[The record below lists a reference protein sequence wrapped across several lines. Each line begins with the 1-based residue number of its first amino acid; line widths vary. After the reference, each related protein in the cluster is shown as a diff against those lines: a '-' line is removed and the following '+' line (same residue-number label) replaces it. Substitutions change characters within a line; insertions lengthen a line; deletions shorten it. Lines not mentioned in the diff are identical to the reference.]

1 VKRKIAFSVFVT
13 LALSLVLIVACGTPA
28 TPPPPVVQTVVV
40 PQTVVSQQTVAVPQ
54 TVVAEQTVVVPQTVV
69 AQQTVV
75 VQPTSAIQRFD
86 GTTINIVTF
95 TGPQIAEPLQRR
107 APDFERLTGAKVN
120 VITVPFS
127 DLYQKIL
134 TDASTGTNSFDA
146 YVFDPQWMGD
156 FVTAGF
162 LEDLSDK
169 VKNDAA
175 LQWDDIAPFFRDFSA
190 TYNGKVYT
198 IPLDGD
204 FHMIYYRTD
213 LLNKDGIKPPNT
225 WDDYVA
231 IAKKYQGQD
240 LNGDGKPDYG
250 SCISMKRG
258 AQAYWFITSIAGGF
272 IQSLGTSQGAFFNT
286 DNMQPLIDNE
296 GFRKAMEIYKQLS
309 TLGPPDQLNLDV
321 GDTRG
326 LFTSGRCALS
336 MDWGDIGPLSVD
348 PSTSTVQDKVG
359 AAILPGSTQVIDRS
373 TGKLVNCDKTTCP
386 NMDDQGVNHAPFA
399 AYGGWSGAVN
409 SNSKVKDAAYAFL
422 SYMSQPAQAN
432 VDVTI
437 GRTGFNPYRISQ
449 FKDLGPWMHAGF
461 SEAFAK
467 NYLGAIQDSLNSP
480 NMILDLRIPQ
490 NQYYQQVVLDQ
501 AIAQYLAGELTE
513 DQAVKQI
520 VDGWNA
526 KTDELGRDKQLAA
539 YKASLGVA
547 R

>member
-1 VKRKIAFSVFVT
+1 MKRY
-13 LALSLVLIVACGTPA
+13 LALTILMVLGMAILAACGGATPA
-28 TPPPPVVQTVVV
+28 APVV
-40 PQTVVSQQTVAVPQ
+40 
-54 TVVAEQTVVVPQTVV
+54 QTVVVPQTVV

-75 VQPTSAIQRFD
+75 VPQTVVAQQTVVVPATAAPQGAQFKGVS
-86 GTTINIVTF
+86 INIVTF

-107 APDFERLTGAKVN
+107 APDFERLTGATVN

-146 YVFDPQWMGD
+146 YVFDPQWMSD
-156 FVTAGF
+156 FVAGGF
-162 LEDLSDK
+162 LMDLSDK
-169 VKNDAA
+169 VKSDTA

-190 TYNGKVYT
+190 TYSGKVYT

-204 FHMIYYRTD
+204 FHMIYYRKD
-213 LLNKDGIKPPNT
+213 IFDKDGVKPPNT
-225 WDDYVA
+225 WDEYTADA
-231 IAKKYQGQD
+231 QKYQGKD

-258 AQAYWFITSIAGGF
+258 AQAYWFITSVAGGF
-272 IQSLGTSQGAFFNT
+272 IQTQGTGQGAFFDT
-286 DNMQPLIDNE
+286 SNMQPLIDNA
-296 GFRKAMEIYKQLS
+296 GFRKAMEIYKGLS
-309 TLGPPDQLNLDV
+309 KLGPPDQLNLDV

-348 PSTSTVQDKVG
+348 PSTSKVINQVG
-359 AAILPGSTQVIDRS
+359 SAILPGSNQVLDRT
-373 TGKLVNCDKTTCP
+373 TGKLVACDKTTCP
-386 NMDDQGVNHAPFA
+386 YADASGVNHAPFA
-399 AYGGWSGAVN
+399 SYGGWSGAIN
-409 SNSKVKDAAYAFL
+409 NNSKVKDAAYAFM

-437 GRTGFNPYRISQ
+437 GRTGFNPYRTSQ
-449 FKDLGPWMHAGF
+449 FQNLGPWIHSGMN
-461 SEAFAK
+461 EAMAK
-467 NYLGAIQDSLNSP
+467 DYLGAIQASLASP

-520 VDGWNA
+520 VDGWNS

-539 YKASLGVA
+539 YKATLGVQK
-547 R
+547 